1 MSPILLL
8 LSAALAE
15 PIPESSPKHA
25 YHFQAPILKVGEVA
39 LTAPTAWARMNELKV
54 KVHFDNP
61 SDRYVLVPRDGFT
74 AQNSAGTFGT
84 ASGAGR
90 YEIVFPFGTGNHT
103 FTVLD
108 PEGRLHERQFT
119 AQLHGYA
126 TASRVGEPVPVE
138 PITLPV
144 AENRFT
150 AGPFTCSA
158 EGKLKRK
165 PDDLVATWSCRF
177 EGQAGTMGL
186 VDPAALAVVV
196 PAGRF
201 ANEWRGGVQVVLPGD
216 TAYFKLRNTVLQPA
230 AHGVDLLRDPIPVA
244 WEGVLSV
251 TTLEPAF
258 VDPWA
263 FTLDEALTRS
273 KND

>member
-1 MSPILLL
+1 
-8 LSAALAE
+8 
-15 PIPESSPKHA
+15 
-25 YHFQAPILKVGEVA
+25 
-39 LTAPTAWARMNELKV
+39 
-54 KVHFDNP
+54 
-61 SDRYVLVPRDGFT
+61 
-74 AQNSAGTFGT
+74 
-84 ASGAGR
+84 
-90 YEIVFPFGTGNHT
+90 
-103 FTVLD
+103 
-108 PEGRLHERQFT
+108 
-119 AQLHGYA
+119 
-126 TASRVGEPVPVE
+126 
-138 PITLPV
+138 
-144 AENRFT
+144 
-150 AGPFTCSA
+150 
-158 EGKLKRK
+158 
-165 PDDLVATWSCRF
+165 
-177 EGQAGTMGL
+177 MGL